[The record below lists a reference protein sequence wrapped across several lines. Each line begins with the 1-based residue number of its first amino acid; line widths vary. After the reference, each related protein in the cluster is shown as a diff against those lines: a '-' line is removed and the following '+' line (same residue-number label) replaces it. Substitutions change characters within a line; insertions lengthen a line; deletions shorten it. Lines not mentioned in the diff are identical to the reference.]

1 MTDLKRRLIIS
12 DIPSRCIDPVIKYC
26 QGCCYGQCVYPE
38 WVETYED
45 LDWCTFETNC
55 LLGYDKGRQED
66 EPTDEE
72 LREFEERFDRTVN
85 FT

>member
-1 MTDLKRRLIIS
+1 MS

-38 WVETYED
+38 WVETCED
-45 LDWCTFETNC
+45 LDWCTFETTC

-72 LREFEERFDRTVN
+72 LREFEERFDRAVN